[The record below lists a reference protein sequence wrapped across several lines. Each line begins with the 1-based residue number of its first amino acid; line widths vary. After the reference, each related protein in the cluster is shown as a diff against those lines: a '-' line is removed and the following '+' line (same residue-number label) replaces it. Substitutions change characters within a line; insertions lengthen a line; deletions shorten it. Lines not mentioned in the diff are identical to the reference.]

1 MWIWPWSWSISATSS
16 GEMSDSPQKSPKDS
30 TVPDVDTYGEASSS
44 PETMTE
50 TREQFVEKALAE
62 FESPLIGY
70 AVTLLNDLDRARD
83 VVQDTF
89 IRLCQQEPNKIRE
102 SLKTWLFT
110 VCRRHVVDILRKE
123 NRMTAL
129 SETVEP
135 PITHNGPAEL
145 VEANDLNRAVL
156 DRLNGF
162 PPSQQEAVRLKFL
175 QQFSYREIAEVMNV
189 SESHVG
195 VLIHT
200 AIKKLR
206 QAFAERA
213 VCS

>member
-1 MWIWPWSWSISATSS
+1 MGQDHEWVVAAARRFERPL
-16 GEMSDSPQKSPKDS
+16 
-30 TVPDVDTYGEASSS
+30 
-44 PETMTE
+44 
-50 TREQFVEKALAE
+50 LA
-62 FESPLIGY
+62 Y
-70 AVTLLNDLDRARD
+70 VRRLLRD
-83 VVQDTF
+83 VGENRGEDIVQEAF
-89 IRLCQQEPNKIRE
+89 LRLCKQSRTDIEPR
-102 SLKTWLFT
+102 LGPWLFT

-129 SETVEP
+129 SETAEP
-135 PITHNGPAEL
+135 PISQNGPAEL

-162 PPSQQEAVRLKFL
+162 PPNQQEAVRLKFL

-206 QAFAERA
+206 QAFAERP